1 MYWPRRILDSSL
13 LYRCVL
19 VYQQDASCLLLERLL
34 LGTIAGQSIST
45 AQNWGDV
52 MRNMYPGYN
61 ETRPCMWHGSFDAT
75 LSPKDYDETL
85 KQWTNVFGVPITP
98 TKSQK
103 DTPEKNYQTDNFGPD
118 VQGI

>member
-1 MYWPRRILDSSL
+1 
-13 LYRCVL
+13 
-19 VYQQDASCLLLERLL
+19 
-34 LGTIAGQSIST
+34 
-45 AQNWGDV
+45 
-52 MRNMYPGYN
+52 
-61 ETRPCMWHGSFDAT
+61 MWHGNFDAT